1 MWGQDLGRRTA
12 TWIGIY
18 LLLVV
23 APLAALLL
31 GEMPPGREFWW
42 DFSMAL
48 GFAGIAM
55 LGVQFALTSRY
66 KRASSPFGID
76 IIYLFHRYL
85 AIIAVLL
92 VLSHFGILWL
102 WYEEDLGPLDPR
114 EARWELTVARLALVL
129 FVLLIVSSEWRK
141 RLRIEYRLWRLSHVI
156 LATIGFAAAVAH
168 IVGVGY
174 YTAAPAKRVLWLS
187 VTLFWVLLVV
197 WTRVAKPWRAR
208 QRPYRVTEVRPERNG
223 AWTLAIEPAGRPG
236 LERFMPGQF
245 AWLTLHGSP
254 FGLREHPFSIAS
266 APEDLPRIEFGIKE
280 LGDFTGSLGKVEV
293 GDVAYLD
300 APYGVFSIDR
310 HPDVAGF
317 AGIVGGIGVT
327 PMMSMLRSMAARGD
341 KRPVWLFYGNKDW
354 DDITYREEI
363 DALRTRLNLKVVHI
377 LEEPSE
383 EWQGEK
389 GFVTKEVLERH
400 LPADQRAAMHYFL
413 CGPTPMTSAA
423 DEALRSLG
431 VPAQR
436 IQTEVFELV

>member
-1 MWGQDLGRRTA
+1 
-12 TWIGIY
+12 
-18 LLLVV
+18 VV
-23 APLAALLL
+23 
-31 GEMPPGREFWW
+31 
-42 DFSMAL
+42 
-48 GFAGIAM
+48 
-55 LGVQFALTSRY
+55 
-66 KRASSPFGID
+66 
-76 IIYLFHRYL
+76 
-85 AIIAVLL
+85 
-92 VLSHFGILWL
+92 
-102 WYEEDLGPLDPR
+102 
-114 EARWELTVARLALVL
+114 
-129 FVLLIVSSEWRK
+129 
-141 RLRIEYRLWRLSHVI
+141 
-156 LATIGFAAAVAH
+156 
-168 IVGVGY
+168 
-174 YTAAPAKRVLWLS
+174 
-187 VTLFWVLLVV
+187 
-197 WTRVAKPWRAR
+197 KPWRAQ

-223 AWTLAIEPAGRPG
+223 AWTLAIEPAGQPG

-300 APYGVFSIDR
+300 APYGVFSINR

-354 DDITYREEI
+354 DNITYREEI